1 MLLLLLLQ
9 VHEQEFGS
17 ESASGWVNG
26 TFYMDPSLG
35 RDTVMAVYFYSRD
48 FNTHVGDIR
57 LVSPDGVEHR
67 GISETAMASLY
78 VTPLEPIEKV
88 IKIFLF
94 FPPGLLLFTVYFI
107 LQQQQQQ
114 QCLYSFNILFLFFLC
129 PVWSLAL
136 FVRQAIAESPIAFRE
151 SHVKTEGPVDNIG
164 ISATTAGT
172 FDGQTSHCSSGR
184 RRCPLHFI
192 GNGNEIKQ
200 NYLIVQ
206 DNRINDILF
215 YLILTGEIW

>member
-1 MLLLLLLQ
+1 M
-9 VHEQEFGS
+9 HEQEFGS

-88 IKIFLF
+88 MRDFTLNNITMTFLIFFLF
-94 FPPGLLLFTVYFI
+94 FFI
-107 LQQQQQQ
+107 N
-114 QCLYSFNILFLFFLC
+114 CKI
-129 PVWSLAL
+129 
-136 FVRQAIAESPIAFRE
+136 
-151 SHVKTEGPVDNIG
+151 
-164 ISATTAGT
+164 
-172 FDGQTSHCSSGR
+172 
-184 RRCPLHFI
+184 
-192 GNGNEIKQ
+192 
-200 NYLIVQ
+200 
-206 DNRINDILF
+206 
-215 YLILTGEIW
+215 

>member
-94 FPPGLLLFTVYFI
+94 FSPWTFIVHGLFYFTTTTTTTM
-107 LQQQQQQ
+107 
-114 QCLYSFNILFLFFLC
+114 SLFF
-129 PVWSLAL
+129 
-136 FVRQAIAESPIAFRE
+136 Q
-151 SHVKTEGPVDNIG
+151 
-164 ISATTAGT
+164 
-172 FDGQTSHCSSGR
+172 
-184 RRCPLHFI
+184 HFI
-192 GNGNEIKQ
+192 FVFSVPSLEFGAIRSTGDRR
-200 NYLIVQ
+200 VT
-206 DNRINDILF
+206 NRIS
-215 YLILTGEIW
+215 